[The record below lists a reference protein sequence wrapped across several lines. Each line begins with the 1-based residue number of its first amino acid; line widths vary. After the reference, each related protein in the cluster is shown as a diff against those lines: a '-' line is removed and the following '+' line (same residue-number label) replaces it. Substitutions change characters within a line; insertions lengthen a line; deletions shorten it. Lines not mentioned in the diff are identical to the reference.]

1 MLLKNWEQSSGCE
14 RWRGETG
21 NREELDSGGCQGK
34 RRKIYQVHRM
44 SKEVLQVKFKV
55 GTAVLCKERVGEE
68 NRS

>member
-21 NREELDSGGCQGK
+21 NREELDLGGRQEK

-44 SKEVLQVKFKV
+44 KEVLQVKLKV
-55 GTAVLCKERVGEE
+55 DTAVLCKERVEAE